1 MKRNKITESFNQ
13 AKPMEQK
20 QRIAFHEAGHAVAI
34 HLNNKARKLPPIFF
48 RIIFNDL
55 NQDPEKEP
63 SDHQA
68 IQDDYSARVE
78 GGRLIEWLPTSI
90 DALVPMTP
98 NHHDARENFL
108 KAYMVAF
115 EADIMNLLIGPL
127 AETKYI
133 YEREGEVFNY
143 QFANLKTLKKYGGNS
158 DLALVKDYLQSFS
171 DSSQQQARKLADL
184 FELAF
189 NFVNDSVNWA
199 AITKLAHYIL
209 NSNKLIIG
217 YEEVASLVEN

>member
-55 NQDPEKEP
+55 NHNLEKEP
-63 SDHQA
+63 SEYQA
-68 IQDDYSARVE
+68 MQDDHNAKVE

-98 NHHDARENFL
+98 NHHDAIENFL

-127 AETKYI
+127 AETKYS

-143 QFANLKTLKKYGGNS
+143 QLANLNTLKKHGGNS
-158 DLALVKDYLQSFS
+158 DLALINDYLQSFS
-171 DSSQQQARKLADL
+171 ASAQEQAKKLTEL
-184 FELAF
+184 FDLAF

-209 NSNKLIIG
+209 NSNKFIIG

>member
-1 MKRNKITESFNQ
+1 
-13 AKPMEQK
+13 MEQK

-55 NQDPEKEP
+55 NHNLEKEP
-63 SDHQA
+63 SEYQA
-68 IQDDYSARVE
+68 MQDDHNAKVE

-98 NHHDARENFL
+98 NHHDAIENFL

-127 AETKYI
+127 AETKYS

-143 QFANLKTLKKYGGNS
+143 QLANLNTLKKHGGNS
-158 DLALVKDYLQSFS
+158 DLALINDYLQSFS
-171 DSSQQQARKLADL
+171 ASAQEQAKKLTELFDL
-184 FELAF
+184 A
-189 NFVNDSVNWA
+189 
-199 AITKLAHYIL
+199 
-209 NSNKLIIG
+209 
-217 YEEVASLVEN
+217 